1 MSSVTTKRE
10 PYPEGLG
17 PDPDRYFLKLFVAFL
32 QGWFNFLPAEHPYYW
47 TSNDQGGRIWI
58 GAEAPV
64 KSEIVQQRPGITVV
78 WGPRQTQ
85 GLGIDNMVRSNIG
98 THQTL
103 RTDLESGFLVVYA
116 IAKNDL
122 EATRIA
128 RLVMTAVRG
137 SRQLLESSGGFFQIA
152 RHPMSMNT
160 PSPPG
165 ALVPGAPTS
174 DLRMVQV
181 NIPCSYQLSWETGIG
196 RQAPQHRNIGQI
208 LAHANASE
216 YAYLPPEVVE
226 RIDLSLSIRPVR
238 VRVLQGRFSP
248 TTRTTLIGDPLL
260 DFQSTNWDPQEQE

>member
-1 MSSVTTKRE
+1 MSATTTKRA

-32 QGWFNFLPAEHPYYW
+32 QGWFNFLPDDHPYHW
-47 TSNDQGGRIWI
+47 TSRDQGARIWI

-85 GLGIDNMVRSNIG
+85 SLGIDNMVRSNIG
-98 THQTL
+98 THTTL
-103 RTDLESGFLVVYA
+103 RTDLESGFLVLYA

-128 RLVMTAVRG
+128 RLAMTAVRS
-137 SRQLLESSGGFFQIA
+137 SRKLLESPGGFFQIA
-152 RHPMSMNT
+152 RHQMSMNT

-181 NIPCSYQLSWETGIG
+181 NVPCSYQLSWETSVG
-196 RQAPQHRNIGQI
+196 RQAPQHRTISQI

-216 YAYLPPEVVE
+216 YEYTPPTEVE

-238 VRVLQGRFSP
+238 IRVLQGRLSP
-248 TTRTTLIGDPLL
+248 IPRTTLIGDPLP
-260 DFQSTNWDPQEQE
+260 DVQSTSWNPQEQE